1 MKRKY
6 VGALGVLS
14 LGAASLLGTASAA
27 YAQGEEGVSAQ
38 DVQVQFSCPSVS
50 LCLFQYDNYG
60 GSKLVIPE
68 NKKTPSLAARGFD
81 NKASSM
87 ANQTGSEVILF
98 QLANYSGVSY
108 TAKPVSYDKT
118 FSNNNFDNRASSVY
132 WR

>member
-1 MKRKY
+1 MKRKF
-6 VGALGVLS
+6 VGALGALS

-27 YAQGEEGVSAQ
+27 YAQEEGTASAQ
-38 DVQVQFSCPSVS
+38 DAQLQFSCPSVS

-60 GSKLVIPE
+60 GSRLVIPE
-68 NKKTPSLAARGFD
+68 RQKTPDLAARGFD

-87 ANQTGSEVILF
+87 ANQTGSEIILF
-98 QLANYSGVSY
+98 QLANYSGIQY